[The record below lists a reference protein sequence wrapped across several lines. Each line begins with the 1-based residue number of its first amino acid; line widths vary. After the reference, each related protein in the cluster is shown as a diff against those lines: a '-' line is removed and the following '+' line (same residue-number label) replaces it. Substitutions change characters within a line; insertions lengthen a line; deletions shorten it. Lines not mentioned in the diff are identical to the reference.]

1 MMVSRDSKIIRKTIV
16 NPFPALTVGTTVC
29 LEEVRPERQFFTPL
43 AIADVPGAAGHIKRL
58 ARGSSTAVFYLGR
71 QPYRPLWELQRRL
84 HAWRVQDKIPDTVL
98 LLEHEPVY
106 TLGRNSGEKSL
117 LARRPRDAQVVQTD
131 RGGDIT
137 FHGPG
142 QLVAYPIVNLREHR
156 PSVTWYMRGLEGVLM
171 RLLDSYGV
179 RSHRID
185 GLTGVFIGNRKVAA
199 LGVRLARWTTM
210 HGLALNIE
218 VAQPYFDGMIPC
230 GVREYGVI
238 NLNEVLPRP
247 TSVAQ
252 AARRMTP
259 LLREFLSAQFG

>member
-1 MMVSRDSKIIRKTIV
+1 MTMAPVNAIDHSPVVSSAPMELEISVTDSNLPAVAQAIRQRAKGHS
-16 NPFPALTVGTTVC
+16 PAIL
-29 LEEVRPERQFFTPL
+29 
-43 AIADVPGAAGHIKRL
+43 
-58 ARGSSTAVFYLGR
+58 YLGR

-84 HAWRVQDKIPDTVL
+84 HEWRVKGKIPDTVL
-98 LLEHEPVY
+98 LLEHDPVY
-106 TLGRNSGEKSL
+106 TLGKNGGAEHL
-117 LARRPRDAQVVQTD
+117 LARRPRDAQVVLTD

-156 PSVTWYMRGLEGVLM
+156 SSVTWYMRGLESVLM
-171 RLLDSYGV
+171 RLLESYGV
-179 RSHRID
+179 RGRLID
-185 GLTGVFIGNRKVAA
+185 GLTGVFIGDRKVAA

-230 GVREYGVI
+230 GVLEYGVI

-252 AARRMTP
+252 AAQRLAP
-259 LLREFLSAQFG
+259 LLREFLGAKVG

>member
-1 MMVSRDSKIIRKTIV
+1 MSIT
-16 NPFPALTVGTTVC
+16 ALSPTGC
-29 LEEVRPERQFFTPL
+29 LEDVRPELQLWTTPPAIVEVPVAARRIRQ
-43 AIADVPGAAGHIKRL
+43 L
-58 ARGSSTAVFYLGR
+58 ARGSSTAIFYLGR

-84 HAWRVQDKIPDTVL
+84 HSWRVRGKIPDIVL

-106 TLGRNSGEKSL
+106 TLGKNGGAEHL
-117 LARRPRDAQVVQTD
+117 LARRPRDAGVVQTD

-156 PSVTWYMRGLEGVLM
+156 PSVRWYMRGLEAVLM

-179 RSHRID
+179 RGRRID
-185 GLTGVFIGNRKVAA
+185 GLTGVFIGDRKVAA
-199 LGVRLARWTTM
+199 LGVRLVRWTTM
-210 HGLALNIE
+210 HGLALNID

-238 NLNEVLPRP
+238 NLNEVLPQP
-247 TSVAQ
+247 TSVPE
-252 AARRMTP
+252 AARRMTL
-259 LLREFLSAQFG
+259 LLRDFLGS

>member
-1 MMVSRDSKIIRKTIV
+1 MTSAVVNAIDHSPAVRSAPIEWDNSVTDANVPAVARAIRERANGHSATIV
-16 NPFPALTVGTTVC
+16 
-29 LEEVRPERQFFTPL
+29 
-43 AIADVPGAAGHIKRL
+43 
-58 ARGSSTAVFYLGR
+58 YLGR
-71 QPYRPLWELQRRL
+71 QPYRPVWELQKRL
-84 HAWRVQDKIPDTVL
+84 HAWRVGGKIPDTVL

-106 TLGRNSGEKSL
+106 TLGKNSGEKNL

-142 QLVAYPIVNLREHR
+142 QLVAYPIVNLQEHR
-156 PSVTWYMRGLEGVLM
+156 PSVTWYMRGLEGVLI
-171 RLLDSYGV
+171 RLLESYGA
-179 RSHRID
+179 RGRLID
-185 GLTGVFIGNRKVAA
+185 GLTGVFIGDRKVAA

-230 GVREYGVI
+230 GVLEYGVI

-252 AARRMTP
+252 AARRLAP
-259 LLREFLSAQFG
+259 LLREFLEA